1 MEFNSQNVYSIEK
14 KDVEFQSY
22 MSKVYSNMACGLGL
36 SGVMA
41 FFTTKEPLLSLFYKL
56 TENGVVTFS
65 GLGWLSLIAP
75 IIMVLMINSQ
85 SNQLNSVKVQLYFI
99 IFSALMGI
107 SLSNVFLMYTATS
120 IVQSFL
126 VTAGSFFCLSV
137 YGKTTKRDLSAWG
150 SFLTM
155 GLFGLI
161 ITLVVNLFMKSAF
174 LSMAASL
181 VGVLIFAG
189 FVAYDTHKM
198 KEIYQQ
204 ASSQE
209 ERDVMAVRGA
219 LSLYLDF
226 INLFMYAI
234 NFLGERK

>member
-41 FFTTKEPLLSLFYKL
+41 FLTTKEPLLSLFYKL

-99 IFSALMGI
+99 IFSALMGTLRKVPILPVI
-107 SLSNVFLMYTATS
+107 SYSQINV
-120 IVQSFL
+120 V
-126 VTAGSFFCLSV
+126 
-137 YGKTTKRDLSAWG
+137 
-150 SFLTM
+150 
-155 GLFGLI
+155 
-161 ITLVVNLFMKSAF
+161 
-174 LSMAASL
+174 
-181 VGVLIFAG
+181 
-189 FVAYDTHKM
+189 
-198 KEIYQQ
+198 
-204 ASSQE
+204 
-209 ERDVMAVRGA
+209 
-219 LSLYLDF
+219 
-226 INLFMYAI
+226 
-234 NFLGERK
+234 